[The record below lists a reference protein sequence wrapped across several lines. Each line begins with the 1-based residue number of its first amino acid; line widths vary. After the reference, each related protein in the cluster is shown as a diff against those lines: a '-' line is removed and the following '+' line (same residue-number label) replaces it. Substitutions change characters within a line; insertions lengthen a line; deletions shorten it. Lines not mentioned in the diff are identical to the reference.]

1 MVRQYEIEYDMIVDL
16 QQEIITILKT
26 KVGEQNS
33 RSVNAL
39 SATYILQDY
48 LAGRIATIGESPE
61 GEDMD
66 GLTWDKIKEV
76 VAYYERGNSDET

>member
-1 MVRQYEIEYDMIVDL
+1 MSKKELTPTEVPVLERKKGLLRMMELLD
-16 QQEIITILKT
+16 
-26 KVGEQNS
+26 
-33 RSVNAL
+33 
-39 SATYILQDY
+39 
-48 LAGRIATIGESPE
+48 PE

>member
-1 MVRQYEIEYDMIVDL
+1 MVRQYEIEYDMILDL

-26 KVGEQNS
+26 KVGERDS

-61 GEDMD
+61 GEDWD
-66 GLTWDKIKEV
+66 GITWERIKEV
-76 VAYYERGNSDET
+76 LESYKGE

>member
-1 MVRQYEIEYDMIVDL
+1 MVRQYEIEYDMILDL
-16 QQEIITILKT
+16 QQEIIAILKA
-26 KVGEQNS
+26 KVGEPDS
-33 RSVNAL
+33 RSLKAL

-61 GEDMD
+61 GEDWD

-76 VAYYERGNSDET
+76 LAYYERGNSDET

>member
-1 MVRQYEIEYDMIVDL
+1 MVRQYEIEYDMILDL
-16 QQEIITILKT
+16 QQEIIAILKA
-26 KVGEQNS
+26 KVGEPDS

-61 GEDMD
+61 GEDWD
-66 GLTWDKIKEV
+66 GLTWERIKEV
-76 VAYYERGNSDET
+76 LESYKGE

>member
-1 MVRQYEIEYDMIVDL
+1 MVRQYEIEYDMILDL
-16 QQEIITILKT
+16 QQKIITILKT
-26 KVGEQNS
+26 KVGEQDS

-61 GEDMD
+61 GEDWD
-66 GLTWDKIKEV
+66 GITWERIKEV
-76 VAYYERGNSDET
+76 LESYKGE